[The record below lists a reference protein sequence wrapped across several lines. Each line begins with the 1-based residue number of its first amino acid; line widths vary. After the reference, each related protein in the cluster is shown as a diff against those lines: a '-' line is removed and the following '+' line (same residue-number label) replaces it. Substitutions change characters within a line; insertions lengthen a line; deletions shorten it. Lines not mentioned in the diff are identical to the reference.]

1 MRLDGQVAVVTGG
14 ARGNGAAIGKAY
26 LDEGATVVLVDVN
39 PEVKETAAGMAAGPA
54 GTPGGGTVSGAVCD
68 ITDAAAVEAMVA
80 AAVAAHGRIDILVNN
95 AGIMPQAPFLE
106 VTPERWRQVHAVNL
120 DGAFF
125 CGQSVARR
133 MVEAGAGGVIINI
146 TSKAGTR
153 GGPNNSAYCSSKG
166 GLTTLTK
173 AMAVD
178 LAPHRIRVNAIAPAL
193 IITEMNR
200 EMFAREPA
208 RLAKAVATIPWGRP
222 GQPDDLVGLA
232 VFLAAGGSEFITG
245 AVIPVDGGATA
256 R

>member
-26 LDEGATVVLVDVN
+26 LDEGAAVVLVDVN
-39 PEVKETAAGMAAGPA
+39 PEVEETAAAMAAGS
-54 GTPGGGTVSGAVCD
+54 GRGGTVSGAVCD

-80 AAVAAHGRIDILVNN
+80 ATSAAHGRIDILVNN

-133 MVEAGAGGVIINI
+133 MVEAGGGVIINI

-208 RLAKAVATIPWGRP
+208 RLDKAVATIPWGRP
-222 GQPDDLVGLA
+222 GQPADLVGLA
-232 VFLAAGGSEFITG
+232 VFLAAAESEFITG